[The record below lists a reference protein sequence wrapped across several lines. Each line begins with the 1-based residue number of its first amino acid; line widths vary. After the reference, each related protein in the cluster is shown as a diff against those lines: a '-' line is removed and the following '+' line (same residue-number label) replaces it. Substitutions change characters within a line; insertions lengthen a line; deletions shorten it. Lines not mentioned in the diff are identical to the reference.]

1 MTGPSGPTL
10 VDAGD
15 DAFVT
20 VIATDLPR
28 LRQLARVLADA
39 DADDL
44 VADMLTRTWPKWRAG
59 RIDDLGV
66 YQRRVLVRL
75 ASRRW
80 RRRRLGRERDRAALG
95 WATASGDALEEL
107 AERDRTQ
114 RAVRRLPPRRR
125 AIVAL
130 RYDDDLTEAR
140 IAEVLGIAVGTVKSQ
155 LSKALV
161 QLRIE
166 LEERDDE

>member
-1 MTGPSGPTL
+1 MTDGSAASL
-10 VDAGD
+10 VAAD
-15 DAFVT
+15 DDGFVAA
-20 VIATDLPR
+20 VAADLPR
-28 LRQLARVLADA
+28 LRRLAHVLVGAE
-39 DADDL
+39 ADDL
-44 VADMLTRTWPKWRAG
+44 VAEMLARTWPKWRAG
-59 RIDDLGV
+59 RIDDLAA

-80 RRRRLGRERDRAALG
+80 RRRHLGRERDHAALG
-95 WATASGDALEEL
+95 WVRRSGDAADVL

-130 RYDDDLTEAR
+130 RYDDDLTEVR

-155 LSKALV
+155 LAKALA
-161 QLRIE
+161 QLRLE
-166 LEERDDE
+166 LEEHDDD